1 MPKPSAPEPDPI
13 SPEDALLEWL
23 EKCSFAK
30 CGESSKRQLAAIAR
44 GVHGELSNKGI
55 LLNSSVPEK
64 LGSYDSTAWTAFEVD
79 LKRGFIQS
87 SPVTDLILAKIHES
101 VPISRSDLL
110 AATRESLLLQLK
122 HEDDADIYPEK
133 LESQVSRTFEEVLE
147 RLTQFGLVRE
157 SGDPSNPAYIK
168 LKSAASLESDLD
180 TARSAKRKT
189 DFRRAK
195 SSLVA
200 YVREAISRQLVES
213 FQPESSRPLRRGGKS
228 RTFKKVPLQGVSF
241 QESPD
246 QIEKDLSHLQETL
259 SAIEDMPLDDPEPL
273 LREGREMAAGTR
285 AGQAD
290 PLRIDA
296 PEFGIPQ
303 DRGHGGPT
311 VVEWPGKDGR
321 VARAVAD
328 ARHGVAIVD
337 EPADRAVALR
347 AGGPVVAMDPDDERH
362 AAAAAGG
369 RQVHVEPLPGM
380 PGRAVGLVAMD
391 DRAAVGGAAAEG
403 RIERRSEERRVGKEC
418 SSTCRSRWAPY
429 H

>member
-1 MPKPSAPEPDPI
+1 MPKPPTPEPDPI

-101 VPISRSDLL
+101 VPISKSDLL

-273 LREGREMAAGTR
+273 QRKGREMAARKFSKMKRGKVQTLLLAYAAKFLDLPMTDKALLGACGVTHSGAPRNTLRRDIVGLR
-285 AGQAD
+285 AE
-290 PLRIDA
+290 LKSKH
-296 PEFGIPQ
+296 PQ
-303 DRGHGGPT
+303 GSHIVAESF
-311 VVEWPGKDGR
+311 VVELHRLVIDWATNQTVFQPS
-321 VARAVAD
+321 VATTTPTAPQ
-328 ARHGVAIVD
+328 RHSH
-337 EPADRAVALR
+337 P
-347 AGGPVVAMDPDDERH
+347 P
-362 AAAAAGG
+362 
-369 RQVHVEPLPGM
+369 
-380 PGRAVGLVAMD
+380 
-391 DRAAVGGAAAEG
+391 
-403 RIERRSEERRVGKEC
+403 
-418 SSTCRSRWAPY
+418 SSLQIQP
-429 H
+429 